1 MSYPQTDRRGRA
13 RTDFFT
19 LVALVAVGAVVAGLP
34 QGQQATIAAAVR
46 STVLYPFLEI
56 HRTFAERARLRE
68 RFSDLRAERD
78 SLAQLVVAGTQLAEQ
93 GTQLRQFLQMNPLA
107 VGRFVPADLFSGQP
121 RIGDSDVFILRGAG
135 VGSVRPPV
143 GVFTGRGLVGVV
155 RGAEASGALGE
166 FWSHPDFRV
175 SVEAIGTEITGIVRP
190 LRDEDGQPRMLLQ
203 GAPYQEE
210 IPAGTPLVTTG
221 LSGLYPPGI
230 RVGTVRQIESAESGW
245 MKRYI
250 VEPAVR
256 PEDADVVLLWIRPAA
271 QASGPLQ
278 SGSDSSAAMPRD
290 SLAAHAGTAAP
301 DSATS
306 AESTAT
312 ADTLPSANGAA
323 TADSA
328 GPGGGGR

>member
-19 LVALVAVGAVVAGLP
+19 LVGLVAAGALVAGLP
-34 QGQQATIAAAVR
+34 QGQQATIAAVVR
-46 STVLYPFLEI
+46 NTVLYPFLEV

-68 RFSDLRAERD
+68 RFADLRAERD
-78 SLAQLVVAGTQLAEQ
+78 SLAQLVVAGRQLAEQ

-121 RIGDSDVFILRGAG
+121 RIGDSDVFILRGAE

-175 SVEAIGTEITGIVRP
+175 SVEATGTGITGIVSP
-190 LRDEDGQPRMLLQ
+190 LQDESGQPGMLLQ

-210 IPAGTPLVTTG
+210 IPTGTPLVTTG

-230 RVGTVRQIESAESGW
+230 RVGTVREIESAESGW

-256 PEDADVVLLWIRPAA
+256 PEDADVVLLWIRPA
-271 QASGPLQ
+271 GPAV
-278 SGSDSSAAMPRD
+278 GAARPGLDPLDRQIAPD
-290 SLAAHAGTAAP
+290 GDTIPDDLATP
-301 DSATS
+301 DSASTPPVTR
-306 AESTAT
+306 AEG
-312 ADTLPSANGAA
+312 GAH
-323 TADSA
+323 
-328 GPGGGGR
+328 